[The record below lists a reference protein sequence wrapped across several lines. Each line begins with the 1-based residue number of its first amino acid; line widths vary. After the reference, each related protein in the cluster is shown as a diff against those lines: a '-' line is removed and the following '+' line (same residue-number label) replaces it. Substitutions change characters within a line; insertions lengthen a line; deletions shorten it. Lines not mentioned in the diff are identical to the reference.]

1 MVSRKYGSSPSTEHG
16 NEHAWI
22 VKHSMF
28 STVGSTQQYP
38 VSTHQSAL
46 STVGSQHSEFNIQ
59 QFANIQAST
68 ERQAVSREAMLS
80 RGAAQ

>member
-46 STVGSQHSEFNIQ
+46 STVGSQHSEF
-59 QFANIQAST
+59 
-68 ERQAVSREAMLS
+68 VLS
-80 RGAAQ
+80 NW